1 MSGGHGPMRVYSVL
15 IGLYPRRFRDEY
27 GADLVQLMR
36 DQCADEPRW
45 RVYSRAALDLAITI
59 PAQQLETRMTR
70 NPNHLVP
77 LLYTALA
84 VGGALF
90 AMVGGTNAT
99 MLVVGLCM
107 AVAAGA
113 MAIVSWRRAAPISAA
128 VTTSGWWKLVV
139 AGPCLIAAV
148 IIGGARTP
156 IGKLSGGL
164 ASFAA
169 TDLGGFAIK
178 AALQRAGLTAEQ
190 VDYVF
195 MGHVLQAGAGQITAR
210 QAAANAGIPM
220 TVPATTINKVCL
232 SGLNAI
238 YLADQLIQYGDADV
252 VVAGGMESMTKA
264 P

>member
-1 MSGGHGPMRVYSVL
+1 MSGGHGPMRVYSAL

-148 IIGGARTP
+148 IIG
-156 IGKLSGGL
+156 
-164 ASFAA
+164 
-169 TDLGGFAIK
+169 
-178 AALQRAGLTAEQ
+178 
-190 VDYVF
+190 
-195 MGHVLQAGAGQITAR
+195 
-210 QAAANAGIPM
+210 AGIGVEAWFVGVA
-220 TVPATTINKVCL
+220 TVLVAFVLTGTGLLLGLLRLTSRRPRTL
-232 SGLNAI
+232 SA
-238 YLADQLIQYGDADV
+238 
-252 VVAGGMESMTKA
+252 
-264 P
+264 